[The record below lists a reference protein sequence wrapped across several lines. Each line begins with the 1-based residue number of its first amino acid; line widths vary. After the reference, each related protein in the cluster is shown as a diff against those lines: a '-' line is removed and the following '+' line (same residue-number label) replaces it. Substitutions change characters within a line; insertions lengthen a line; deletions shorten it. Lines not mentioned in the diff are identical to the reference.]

1 MNIIPY
7 LCTQKNKL
15 SINYMKKHI
24 LSILAL
30 VLLFSACQT
39 ATQSNEP
46 LQPKREMRAAWI
58 STVANIDWP
67 SRDAKGNAE
76 LQKAELTAILD
87 SVQALNMNAVI
98 FQIRPT
104 ADALYY
110 SELEPWSNWLT
121 GTQGVD
127 NDQSYDPLLFA
138 VEEAHR
144 RGIDVHVW
152 MNPYRVTTTQD
163 IADLAETHIYRQ
175 HPEWF
180 CKYGKQWYFEPGL
193 DETRMWLNKVV
204 ADVVTRYDIDAIH
217 FDDYF
222 YPYPIAGQDFPDE
235 KVFKKHPR
243 GFKDKG
249 DWRRNN
255 VNLVIQELQTTI
267 KSIKP
272 WVEFGISP
280 FGIWRN
286 EKSDSV
292 RGSATNGL
300 ENYDALYA
308 DILLWLENGWID
320 YVVPQLYWEIGKKVA
335 DYEILAHWWAKY
347 TYGKNLYIGQSPYR
361 MVDPTSEKYQKDR
374 EENKEMTGWDIPNEI
389 CRQITLNRSIPEIQ
403 GSVFFPV
410 NVLLKNHIGTADSL
424 RNDYYRYPALQPISR
439 NLNGLPAVAPAEVTR
454 TGKQLSWT
462 AVEGEGGQATAY
474 YVVYAFPR
482 GVEPDFNN
490 PAYILARTT
499 DTTISLPSRRG
510 TFAVTTVNKFKQESE
525 PCFVK

>member
-1 MNIIPY
+1 
-7 LCTQKNKL
+7 
-15 SINYMKKHI
+15 MKKHI
-24 LSILAL
+24 SLLLLL
-30 VLLFSACQT
+30 VLLASSLVA
-39 ATQSNEP
+39 
-46 LQPKREMRAAWI
+46 QPKREMRAAWI

-67 SRDAKGNAE
+67 SREAKGNAA

-87 SVQALNMNAVI
+87 SLQALNMNAVI

-110 SELEPWSNWLT
+110 SDLEPWSNWLT
-121 GTQGVD
+121 GKQGVD
-127 NDQSYDPLLFA
+127 NDESYDPLVFA
-138 VEEAHR
+138 TTEAHR

-163 IADLAETHIYRQ
+163 TADLAATHIYRQ

-193 DETRMWLNKVV
+193 DETRIWLNKVV

-222 YPYPIAGQDFPDE
+222 YPYPIAGQDFPDSA
-235 KVFKKHPR
+235 VFAAHPR
-243 GFKDKG
+243 GFTDKG

-255 VNLVIQELQTTI
+255 VNLVIKELQHTI

-286 EKSDSV
+286 QKSDPE

-335 DYEILAHWWAKY
+335 DYKILAHWWADY
-347 TYGKNLYIGQSPYR
+347 TYGQNLYIGQSPYR
-361 MVDPTSEKYQKDR
+361 MVDPNSKQYKKDR
-374 EENKEMTGWDIPNEI
+374 RAKKPITGWDIPNEI
-389 CRQITLNRSIPEIQ
+389 CRQIALNRSIPNIS

-410 NVLLKNHIGTADSL
+410 NSVLKNTIGLADSL

-439 NLNGLPAVAPAEVTR
+439 NLKSVPAIMPTNLQLNENT
-454 TGKQLSWT
+454 LSWE
-462 AVEGEGGQATAY
+462 AVSGEGGQAAAY
-474 YVVYAFPR
+474 YVVYAFPQ
-482 GVEPDFNN
+482 GVQPDLSN

-499 DTTISLPSRRG
+499 DTQLTVAEPA
-510 TFAVTTVNKFKQESE
+510 AVYCVTSINRFKQESL
-525 PCFVK
+525 PCIWVK

>member
-1 MNIIPY
+1 
-7 LCTQKNKL
+7 
-15 SINYMKKHI
+15 MKKHI
-24 LSILAL
+24 FSLI
-30 VLLFSACQT
+30 VLTAICLSACQQKPQT
-39 ATQSNEP
+39 EEV

-67 SRDAKGNAE
+67 SREAKGNAA

-87 SVQALNMNAVI
+87 SLQALNMNAVI

-121 GTQGVD
+121 GTQGID
-127 NDQSYDPLLFA
+127 NDESYDPLAFILD
-138 VEEAHR
+138 EAHS

-163 IADLAETHIYRQ
+163 IKDLADSHIYRQ

-193 DETRMWLNKVV
+193 DETRLWLNKVV

-235 KVFKKHPR
+235 KVFKKYPR

-255 VNLVIQELQTTI
+255 VNLVIKELQTTI

-335 DYEILAHWWAKY
+335 DYKILAHWWADY
-347 TYGKNLYIGQSPYR
+347 TYGQNLYIGQSPYR
-361 MVDPTSEKYQKDR
+361 MVDPESEKYKKDR
-374 EENKEMTGWDIPNEI
+374 EENKEITGWDIPNEI
-389 CRQITLNRSIPEIQ
+389 CRQIALNRSIPNIS

-410 NVLLKNHIGTADSL
+410 NSVLKNVIGLADSL
-424 RNDYYRYPALQPISR
+424 RTDYFRYPALQPYSR
-439 NLNGLPAVAPAEVTR
+439 NLKALPAITPAALQLEGNT
-454 TGKQLSWT
+454 LSWN
-462 AVEGEGGQATAY
+462 AVLGEGGQATAY
-474 YVVYAFPR
+474 YVVYAFPQ
-482 GVEPDFNN
+482 GVEPDLNN

-499 DTTISLPSRRG
+499 STQLTIAEPA
-510 TFAVTTVNKFKQESE
+510 AVYCVTSVNKFKQESL
-525 PCFVK
+525 PCILVK